1 MVEFSFKLMSI
12 VAAGIISGSNTYKI
26 GEAIKI
32 TNYVNETVDARC
44 DSIDEKIVIKIT
56 GGSVGLVNIERKIV
70 NNLLYVE
77 QVFPNFYSI
86 SY

>member
-1 MVEFSFKLMSI
+1 MSI
-12 VAAGIISGSNTYKI
+12 LAAGIISGSNTYKI

-44 DSIDEKIVIKIT
+44 DIIDEKIVIKIT

-77 QVFPNFYSI
+77 QVFPN
-86 SY
+86 SYNFSY